1 MARKKL
7 LTEGEIRQFMKLANL
22 RPIGQD
28 RLSEYGGLPMGDREL
43 DDDGADI
50 AAMDDMDA
58 AMEDEDDAALDMDDA
73 MADAEVKLSDEDAAA
88 IAAAAPAMQ
97 KVADAVSGGDEMAD
111 MAMDD
116 ADIDMSDAMD
126 DEEVDPMM
134 EMESAAAAMRAKR
147 DKRAIAAPGR
157 GEFGTPDP
165 DAPPIVDPAGAG
177 KGKGEKVR
185 RRSGAPKTASAA
197 YRGKQ
202 NESVDHDAI
211 VNEVVNRVRAR
222 MQAQQESANRKE
234 VLADQL
240 AERIMKRLTK

>member
-22 RPIGQD
+22 RPIGHD
-28 RLSEYGGLPMGDREL
+28 RLSEYGGLPMGDREM

-50 AAMDDMDA
+50 AAMGDMDA

-126 DEEVDPMM
+126 DEEVDPDPMM
-134 EMESAAAAMRAKR
+134 EMESDAAAMRAKR
-147 DKRAIAAPGR
+147 DKRAKAAPGR
-157 GEFGTPDP
+157 APFGKPDP
-165 DAPPIVDPAGAG
+165 AKPDSMAHGAGAG
-177 KGKGEKVR
+177 KGEKPLRYPGAVR
-185 RRSGAPKTASAA
+185 PSSRR
-197 YRGKQ
+197 
-202 NESVDHDAI
+202 ESVDHDAI